1 MDYLDGAI
9 SNPNRPF
16 AAIVGGLK
24 VSSKIGVIESL
35 LEKVNILL
43 LGGGMIFTFYKTQ
56 GLKVGASLV
65 EEDKLDL
72 ATSLVEKAKAK
83 GMSLLLPINVV
94 IVDKFAPDANNKV
107 LCHLFPL
114 W

>member
-1 MDYLDGAI
+1 
-9 SNPNRPF
+9 
-16 AAIVGGLK
+16 
-24 VSSKIGVIESL
+24 
-35 LEKVNILL
+35 
-43 LGGGMIFTFYKTQ
+43 MIFTFYKAQ

-72 ATSLVEKAKAK
+72 ATSLIEKAKAK
-83 GMSLLLPINVV
+83 GVSLLLPTNVV
-94 IVDKFAPDANNKV
+94 IADKFAPDANNKV